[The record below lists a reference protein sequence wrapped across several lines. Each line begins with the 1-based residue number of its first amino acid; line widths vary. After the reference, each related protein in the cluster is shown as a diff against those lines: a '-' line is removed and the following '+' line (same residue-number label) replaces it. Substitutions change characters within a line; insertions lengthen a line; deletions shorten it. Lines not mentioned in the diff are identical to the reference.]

1 MVLKIREL
9 IRDVTDLNGV
19 AFSNGREIVDHALRW
34 QLSTGKIEGAFAFIG
49 IYDKLREKGFSKKDS
64 VDGALDGAEQVVRLE
79 EAQRQVSRTQTPPTT
94 QPVVATLVAE
104 YVNEHN
110 RGGITYDKINSNRIT
125 EETIR
130 GIATDA
136 ARAALSAQP
145 KQVSFEDSLSDHERK
160 CAVCREEALKLWN
173 AKKGAK

>member
-9 IRDVTDLNGV
+9 IRDVTDLHGV
-19 AFSNGREIVDHALRW
+19 VFSNGREIVDHALRW
-34 QLSTGKIEGAFAFIG
+34 QLSMGKIEGAFAFIG
-49 IYDKLREKGFSKKDS
+49 IYEGLRKKGFGQKEA
-64 VDGALDGAEQVVRLE
+64 VDGALDGAEHVVRLE
-79 EAQRQVSRTQTPPTT
+79 AAQAQARATQTKPTT
-94 QPVVATLVAE
+94 QQVVASLVMEELNKTGVPSPAQA
-104 YVNEHN
+104 VHP
-110 RGGITYDKINSNRIT
+110 TTIT

-136 ARAALSAQP
+136 ARAALAAQP

-173 AKKGAK
+173 AKKGVK